1 MMDPKGTRLAFP
13 FGFLFSWLLSIV
25 RRLKKLTVK
34 YSHLALYSRYSFIS
48 PPKLGKSQPNGVRG
62 GSGVGVRLVEILD
75 HGVVHTPGW
84 DRYS

>member
-13 FGFLFSWLLSIV
+13 FGFLYSWLLSIV

-34 YSHLALYSRYSFIS
+34 YSHLIALYSRYSFIS

-75 HGVVHTPGW
+75 HALVTTL
-84 DRYS
+84 